1 MLAVAGALVGDVDPV
16 GAGLVVLP
24 DELVEMEVGGHPL
37 EPALA
42 SGKVGDADIAGLAG
56 NVLGGGGA
64 ADKGVE
70 LTAAVAGGDK
80 DPLRFPLLRGKVIKE
95 VLAEGFEDFL
105 AEDLEVGDDAQGC
118 CIADVV
124 GGGCGAALKFV
135 EVEMW

>member
-1 MLAVAGALVGDVDPV
+1 MLAVAGALVADVDPV

-42 SGKVGDADIAGLAG
+42 SGKVGDADVAGLAG
-56 NVLGGGGA
+56 HVLGGGGA

-70 LTAAVAGGDK
+70 LTAAVAGGD
-80 DPLRFPLLRGKVIKE
+80 DDGLVDVG
-95 VLAEGFEDFL
+95 AEGFEDFL